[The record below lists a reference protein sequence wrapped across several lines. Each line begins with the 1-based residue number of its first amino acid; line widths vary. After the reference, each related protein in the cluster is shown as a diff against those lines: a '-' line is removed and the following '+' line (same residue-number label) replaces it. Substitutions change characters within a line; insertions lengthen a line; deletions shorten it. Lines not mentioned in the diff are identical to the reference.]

1 LVGLFGLARNFK
13 GELMKSMKAIFTALL
28 LLASAGAQ
36 AAPEKFQSVDQM
48 MEEFGDF
55 TKEKNGYELI
65 SKSPLHIRLSALTM
79 PADSVDS
86 VNTSNQRAL
95 VYGVYRTFINTNV
108 DKVTVTAI
116 PAQVTLDGKNKRPH
130 LLSDIKLIVT
140 KTRQQA
146 MQDISRFMKIKS
158 MNELVD
164 QDDFWTEQ
172 FENEVYYNK
181 AKLPQLVK
189 VMTSNK

>member
-1 LVGLFGLARNFK
+1 
-13 GELMKSMKAIFTALL
+13 MISMRALFTAGL
-28 LLASAGAQ
+28 LLASAGAY

-55 TKEKNGYELI
+55 TKEKNSYELI
-65 SKSPLHIRLSALTM
+65 SKSPLHIRVSALTV
-79 PADSVDS
+79 PNDLADTVL
-86 VNTSNQRAL
+86 VSNQRAL
-95 VYGVYRTFINTNV
+95 VYGVYRTFINTNA

-116 PAQVTLDGKNKRPH
+116 PAQITLDGKNKRPT
-130 LLSDIKLIVT
+130 LLNDIKLSVT

-172 FENEVYYNK
+172 FENDVYYNK

-189 VMTSNK
+189 VMTSKQ

>member
-1 LVGLFGLARNFK
+1 
-13 GELMKSMKAIFTALL
+13 MKPTSVFCTALL
-28 LLASAGAQ
+28 MLLASAGAH
-36 AAPEKFQSVDQM
+36 ATPAKFQSVDQM

-95 VYGVYRTFINTNV
+95 VYGVYRTFINTKAE
-108 DKVTVTAI
+108 KVTVTAI
-116 PAQVTLDGKNKRPH
+116 PALIVLDGKNKRPT
-130 LLSDIKLIVT
+130 LLGDIKLTVT

-146 MQDISRFMKIKS
+146 MQDISRLMKIKS
-158 MNELVD
+158 LNELVD

-172 FENEVYYNK
+172 FESDVYYNE
-181 AKLPQLVK
+181 AKLAQLVK
-189 VMTSNK
+189 VMTSKK

>member
-1 LVGLFGLARNFK
+1 
-13 GELMKSMKAIFTALL
+13 MKLMKAIFTACL
-28 LLASAGAQ
+28 LLAAVGAQ
-36 AAPEKFQSVDQM
+36 AAPEKFKSVDQM

-65 SKSPLHIRLSALTM
+65 SKSPLHIRVSALTV
-79 PADSVDS
+79 PNDLADTVQA
-86 VNTSNQRAL
+86 SNQRAL
-95 VYGVYRTFINTNV
+95 VYGVYRTFINTNA

-130 LLSDIKLIVT
+130 LLSDIKLTVT

-146 MQDISRFMKIKS
+146 MKDISRFIKIKS
-158 MNELVD
+158 MSELVD
-164 QDDFWTEQ
+164 QDDFWTDQ

-181 AKLPQLVK
+181 TKLPQLVK